1 MVLQF
6 LMRSRCRIVVF
17 ILVSSCYSH
26 QKYTL
31 NLLIPPECDWSTND
45 SSSSPA
51 SFLSL
56 YSCYNPSSKSSTKSI
71 SDFMFSSCYCF
82 TGNNNLQDGEK
93 RLESKKSTHT
103 YIRIYGSSIVCSA
116 QYIIFDTDR
125 KRFIP
130 IFLS

>member
-31 NLLIPPECDWSTND
+31 NFLIPPECDWSTND
-45 SSSSPA
+45 SSSSPT

-56 YSCYNPSSKSSTKSI
+56 YSCYNPSSKTSTKSI
-71 SDFMFSSCYCF
+71 SDFVFPSCYCF
-82 TGNNNLQDGEK
+82 TTTSNLQDGEK
-93 RLESKKSTHT
+93 RLESKTSTHT
-103 YIRIYGSSIVCSA
+103 YIYGSSIVCSA
-116 QYIIFDTDR
+116 QYIISDTDQ